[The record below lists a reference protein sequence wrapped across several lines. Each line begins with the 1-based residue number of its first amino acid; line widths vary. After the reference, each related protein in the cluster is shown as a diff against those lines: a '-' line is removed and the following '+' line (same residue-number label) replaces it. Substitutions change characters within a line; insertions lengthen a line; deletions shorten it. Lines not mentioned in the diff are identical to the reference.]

1 MVFKTEQVSLDIKSL
16 SWLLSIVL
24 ISVAGY
30 WYIWQW
36 YFNRVKSSPEEAIGL
51 LAIFAFMLF
60 WCVRTISR
68 RHAVFKFSLW
78 PISLLLFIYSISFF
92 LPVPSIVK
100 SAVAFLT
107 LFLTIY
113 WASFGSHPPLSFWGL
128 VIISLPVVPSLQFY
142 LGYPARYLSA
152 SATVFLLQL
161 NGVSVSQSATNLVW
175 NNQLIQFDAPCSG
188 VTMLWAGL
196 LVTLFISFVYRFSLF
211 KTGVAV
217 FVACLLV
224 LFGNILRGSSLF
236 YLEIGAIPFKTPW
249 LHEGIGL
256 GAFAFVTIGIVVT
269 LSKFQQ
275 WSITK

>member
-16 SWLLSIVL
+16 SWLLPVL
-24 ISVAGY
+24 LIPVAGY
-30 WYIWQW
+30 WHIWQW

-51 LAIFAFMLF
+51 LAIFVFMLF
-60 WCVRTISR
+60 WCVRNISQ
-68 RHAVFKFSLW
+68 RHAVFKFSVW
-78 PISLLLFIYSISFF
+78 PISLLLIIYSFSFF
-92 LPVPSIVK
+92 IPIPSIVK

-113 WASFGSHPPLSFWGL
+113 WASFGTHPPVSFWGL
-128 VIISLPVVPSLQFY
+128 VLISLPVVPSLQFY
-142 LGYPARYLSA
+142 LGYPARYGSA
-152 SATVFLLQL
+152 SVTVPLLQL
-161 NGVSVSQSATNLVW
+161 NGFTVSQNATNLMW

-217 FVACLLV
+217 FVACLFV
-224 LFGNILRGSSLF
+224 LIGNVLRGSSLF
-236 YLEIGAIPFKTPW
+236 YLETGAIPFEPPW
-249 LHEGIGL
+249 LHEGIGI
-256 GAFAFVTIGIVVT
+256 GAFVFVTIGIVVT

-275 WSITK
+275 WTIVK